1 MLGYWDNI
9 IAENTGQAYLLFFI
23 CSSFRVDLGK
33 ENRDHVV
40 PDSHERVMSAP
51 PSLPHSRQ
59 ILEHYQE
66 PRHQHEF
73 IVPATHSNYVRNS
86 RKDNTQASSQRMTGT
101 LDVVYHNDGLLSSR
115 SSCHGNHTGASLR
128 ERKDEDFY
136 VEPNL
141 FSGRASSNLFYP
153 NLGQESTVE
162 RGESIAERLHTDE
175 GSNIQLPFLE
185 PHSANPYRPTGSLN
199 REISDSDQRFSLY
212 SEVHSRYGRYEQV
225 ISCSV
230 LINNTSN
237 AVPRNGL

>member
-1 MLGYWDNI
+1 M
-9 IAENTGQAYLLFFI
+9 
-23 CSSFRVDLGK
+23 DLGK
-33 ENRDHVV
+33 ENRDPVV
-40 PDSHERVMSAP
+40 PDSHERVMPAP

-73 IVPATHSNYVRNS
+73 IVPETHSNYVRYS

-115 SSCHGNHTGASLR
+115 SSCHGNHKGASLR

-175 GSNIQLPFLE
+175 GSNTQLPFLE
-185 PHSANPYRPTGSLN
+185 PHSANPYRSAGLMN

-225 ISCSV
+225 ISGSV

>member
-1 MLGYWDNI
+1 M
-9 IAENTGQAYLLFFI
+9 
-23 CSSFRVDLGK
+23 DLGK
-33 ENRDHVV
+33 ENRDPVV

-59 ILEHYQE
+59 ILEHYQK

-73 IVPATHSNYVRNS
+73 IVPATHSDYVRYS

-115 SSCHGNHTGASLR
+115 SSCHSNHTGAPLR

-136 VEPNL
+136 VEPSL

-153 NLGQESTVE
+153 NLGQESAVE
-162 RGESIAERLHTDE
+162 RGKSIAERLQTVE
-175 GSNIQLPFLE
+175 GSNTQLPFLE

-199 REISDSDQRFSLY
+199 REIFDSDQRFSLS
-212 SEVHSRYGRYEQV
+212 SEVNSRYGRYEQV
-225 ISCSV
+225 IS
-230 LINNTSN
+230 
-237 AVPRNGL
+237 R

>member
-1 MLGYWDNI
+1 M
-9 IAENTGQAYLLFFI
+9 
-23 CSSFRVDLGK
+23 DLGK
-33 ENRDHVV
+33 ENRDPVV

-73 IVPATHSNYVRNS
+73 IVPETHSNYVRYS

-115 SSCHGNHTGASLR
+115 SSCHGNHKGASLR

-153 NLGQESTVE
+153 NLGQESTIE
-162 RGESIAERLHTDE
+162 RGESIAERLQTDE
-175 GSNIQLPFLE
+175 GSNTELPFLE
-185 PHSANPYRPTGSLN
+185 PHSANPYRSAGLMN

-225 ISCSV
+225 ISGSV

>member
-1 MLGYWDNI
+1 M
-9 IAENTGQAYLLFFI
+9 
-23 CSSFRVDLGK
+23 DLGK
-33 ENRDHVV
+33 ENRHPVV

-73 IVPATHSNYVRNS
+73 IVPATHSNYVRYS

-141 FSGRASSNLFYP
+141 LSGRASSNLFYP

-175 GSNIQLPFLE
+175 GSNTQLPFLE
-185 PHSANPYRPTGSLN
+185 PHSANPYRPAGLMN